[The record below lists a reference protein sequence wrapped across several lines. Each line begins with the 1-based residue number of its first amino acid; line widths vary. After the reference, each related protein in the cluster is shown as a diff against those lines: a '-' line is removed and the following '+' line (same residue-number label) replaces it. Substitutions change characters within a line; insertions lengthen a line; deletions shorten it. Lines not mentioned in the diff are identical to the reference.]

1 MSLVDSIRKLHL
13 VKVGPSLA
21 QRIAGRHHSNVVR
34 GLRHF
39 REELVREMEPENW
52 TDLQANVVVFLSD
65 VCTILE
71 LSESERAE
79 VLGLEGVLALAG
91 KLSTRITPTLNRR
104 QVAALA
110 CVEKHGSI
118 NLSVYRAI
126 SPGFSDETYRLDLCD
141 LVERGFLRRDGRN
154 KGTRYTLSG

>member
-1 MSLVDSIRKLHL
+1 
-13 VKVGPSLA
+13 
-21 QRIAGRHHSNVVR
+21 
-34 GLRHF
+34 
-39 REELVREMEPENW
+39 MEPDNW

-71 LSESERAE
+71 LGESERAE
-79 VLGLEGVLALAG
+79 VLGLEGILALAG
-91 KLSTRITPTLNRR
+91 ELETRITPSLNRR

-118 NLSVYRAI
+118 SLRMYRAI

-141 LVERGFLRRDGRN
+141 LVERGFLVKNGRK